1 MTVLEKIGFY
11 VTAGLIVFLL
21 FLIFFSRNGV
31 LDYRELK
38 AKEAAVTQR
47 ISAVEKENKQLE
59 REIKSLRS
67 DIDYIKHLAKH
78 EHEMVEPGELIF
90 KSKPAKKDDAQ

>member
-1 MTVLEKIGFY
+1 MTVLEKIGFFLT
-11 VTAGLIVFLL
+11 VLLIVLLL

-31 LDYRELK
+31 LDYEGLK
-38 AKEAAVTQR
+38 AREASVNER
-47 ISAVEKENKQLE
+47 ISAVEKENRQLE
-59 REIKSLRS
+59 KEIKSLKS

-90 KSKPAKKDDAQ
+90 KSKPQKEEDAQ